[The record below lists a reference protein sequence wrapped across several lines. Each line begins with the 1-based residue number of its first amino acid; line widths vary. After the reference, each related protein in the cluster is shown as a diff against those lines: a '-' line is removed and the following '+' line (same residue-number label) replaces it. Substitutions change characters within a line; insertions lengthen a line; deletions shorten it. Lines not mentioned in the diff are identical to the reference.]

1 MALTRG
7 GYMIRIAQESDADA
21 ISELNE
27 ELFVVLN
34 ELKGDIYNP
43 VAFPKSF
50 INAMINSQESDY
62 ILIEDD
68 DKVVGYALI
77 EQRMSPYNEYNAF
90 VEEHYAYIY
99 EIVVLPE
106 YRTKGYGK
114 QIIEEA
120 NNWAKTRGLSS
131 IELNCLSNNYS
142 AKAFYE
148 RTGFGEYQVKLRK
161 NVE

>member
-50 INAMINSQESDY
+50 INAMIN
-62 ILIEDD
+62 
-68 DKVVGYALI
+68 VV
-77 EQRMSPYNEYNAF
+77 PN
-90 VEEHYAYIY
+90 
-99 EIVVLPE
+99 P
-106 YRTKGYGK
+106 K
-114 QIIEEA
+114 
-120 NNWAKTRGLSS
+120 
-131 IELNCLSNNYS
+131 
-142 AKAFYE
+142 
-148 RTGFGEYQVKLRK
+148 
-161 NVE
+161 